1 MQGKWGKGS
10 KGTAA
15 MPGRFEHLQAV
26 GRLTR
31 SSFLTAA
38 ALVACVGSGAQAQD
52 KYPSRNVRIVVPFP
66 AGATTD
72 MLARL
77 FAQRL
82 GETMGGSFIVE
93 NVGGGGGSIGADQV
107 AKAAPDG
114 YTLLFHNITF
124 VTTTASLQYAGRS
137 RHDIE
142 ADFVPVSVGAYVPFL
157 LLAHP
162 SVPAKDLKEFVEY
175 AKKTNEPLF
184 YGSTG
189 PGSGMNLSGEILKRD
204 TGIKLDHVPFRGAA
218 PMVQDMLA
226 GRVQYG
232 GDQLSSS
239 LGHVRAG
246 ALKSLALANPT
257 RSQALPDVP
266 TVRELGFPNLEYR
279 GFNGFFAPKGTPE
292 AIVVRLQQEIA
303 AAAKHPDVIKRMTDV
318 GAEPSGSSQEEMR
331 ELLREQISKLKPL
344 IEELKLVVQ

>member
-1 MQGKWGKGS
+1 MAFHLALNFLAGKRRAFLAFAA
-10 KGTAA
+10 AA
-15 MPGRFEHLQAV
+15 MLC
-26 GRLTR
+26 
-31 SSFLTAA
+31 
-38 ALVACVGSGAQAQD
+38 VAPAYAQD

-82 GETMGGSFIVE
+82 GETMGGTFIVE
-93 NVGGGGGSIGADQV
+93 NVGGGGGAIGADQV

-124 VTTTASLQYAGRS
+124 VTTTSSLQYAKRAP
-137 RHDIE
+137 HDIE
-142 ADFVPVSVGAYVPFL
+142 ADFIPVSVGAYVPFL
-157 LLAHP
+157 LIAHP

-175 AKKTNEPLF
+175 AKTTKDPLF

-218 PMVQDMLA
+218 PMVQELIA
-226 GRVQYG
+226 GRIQYG

-239 LGHVRAG
+239 LGHVRNG
-246 ALKSLALANPT
+246 TLKPLALANPT
-257 RSQALPDVP
+257 RSKALPDVP

-279 GFNGFFAPKGTPE
+279 GFNGFFAPKGTSE
-292 AIVVRLQQEIA
+292 AIVARLQEEIA
-303 AAAKHPDVIKRMTDV
+303 KAAQQPELQKRMLDV
-318 GAEPSGSSQEEMR
+318 GAEPSGSSQAEFR
-331 ELLREQISKLKPL
+331 ELLREQISKLKPQ

>member
-1 MQGKWGKGS
+1 MTGTRRDILKG
-10 KGTAA
+10 AA
-15 MPGRFEHLQAV
+15 AV
-26 GRLTR
+26 G
-31 SSFLTAA
+31 AG
-38 ALVACVGSGAQAQD
+38 ALFAPAVVAQSQF
-52 KYPSRNVRIVVPFP
+52 PNRTVRIVVPFP

-77 FAQRL
+77 LAQKMS
-82 GETMGGSFIVE
+82 ESMGQSVIVE

-107 AKAAPDG
+107 AKAASDG

-124 VTTTASLQYAGRS
+124 VTTTSSLQFAGRS

-142 ADFVPVSVGAYVPFL
+142 QDFVPISVGAYVPFL

-162 SVPAKDLKEFVEY
+162 SVPANNLKEFVEY
-175 AKKTNEPLF
+175 AKTTKEPLF

-189 PGSGMNLSGEILKRD
+189 PGSGMNLTGEVLKRD

-218 PMVQDMLA
+218 PMVQELLS
-226 GRVQYG
+226 GRIQFG

-239 LGHVRAG
+239 LGHVRGG
-246 ALKSLALANPT
+246 ALKPLAVANPT
-257 RSQALPDVP
+257 RSAALPDVP
-266 TVRELGFPNLEYR
+266 TVRELGFPNLEIR

-292 AIVVRLQQEIA
+292 PVIARLHQEIVA
-303 AAAKHPDVIKRMTDV
+303 AVKQPDVQKRMLDV
-318 GAEPSGSSQEEMR
+318 GAEPSGSSQAEMR
-331 ELLREQISKLKPL
+331 ELLRDQISKVKPF